1 MYIFYELMFALSLSL
16 SMLYVLVWNK
26 HYDINISA
34 IFIVIPIANLGYLVT
49 SLSNSVDE
57 VIISY
62 KIVYLGGCF
71 LTFFITMSVWALC
84 DLKVNR
90 YIRFALFFVN
100 AFSVPVISFQP
111 VFLFPF
117 SKQVSY
123 APSAHRGIS
132 LFYTM

>member
-57 VIISY
+57 VIIYY
-62 KIVYLGGCF
+62 KIVYLCGCF
-71 LTFFITMSVWALC
+71 LV
-84 DLKVNR
+84 
-90 YIRFALFFVN
+90 
-100 AFSVPVISFQP
+100 
-111 VFLFPF
+111 
-117 SKQVSY
+117 
-123 APSAHRGIS
+123 G
-132 LFYTM
+132 